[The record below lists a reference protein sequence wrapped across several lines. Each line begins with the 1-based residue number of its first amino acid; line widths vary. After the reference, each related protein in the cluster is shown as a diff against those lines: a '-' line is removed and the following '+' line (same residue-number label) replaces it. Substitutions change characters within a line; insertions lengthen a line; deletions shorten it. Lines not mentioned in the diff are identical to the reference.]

1 MLYIISTHLHVF
13 LCFPSVFVTTVT
25 TPLDQVLVST
35 LFDTKVGCNE
45 HASTQCKTPSL
56 LEQAYDP
63 RCVQLHIPPLHYSLH
78 LISRV
83 LLGCL
88 SLKKKRRVEK
98 ECTPLERR
106 FMINYLLFPSPPP
119 TITYSTSHPL
129 LLPIDHYDVTILTIS
144 NEKETIVCIKKSKFI
159 RQNCRL
165 VRHPAQTCFVHL
177 G

>member
-1 MLYIISTHLHVF
+1 MLYIISTLLHVF

-88 SLKKKRRVEK
+88 SLKKK
-98 ECTPLERR
+98 
-106 FMINYLLFPSPPP
+106 
-119 TITYSTSHPL
+119 
-129 LLPIDHYDVTILTIS
+129 
-144 NEKETIVCIKKSKFI
+144 KKSGKGMYTTWAAIYDQLPTLSLTPTNYHLFYKPSSLVTHWSLWCYYI
-159 RQNCRL
+159 DNIKWKRDNC
-165 VRHPAQTCFVHL
+165 VYKKKQIY
-177 G
+177 